1 MSSKRFRLGRRCTL
15 QAVIIAFLHLV
26 VVHATFLS
34 DRSRGTTRN
43 DRLAKGEKTVTFK
56 TVTCDMFSPRGE
68 GATIGPHGSALLV
81 VSHESETDVNRYH
94 YHHYARRRR

>member
-1 MSSKRFRLGRRCTL
+1 MSSKRFRLERRCTL

-43 DRLAKGEKTVTFK
+43 DRLAKLKSEN

-81 VSHESETDVNRYH
+81 VAHESETDVNHYH